1 MPVAQSRRKANIS
14 LGLNLLL
21 LLLVGAVYGG
31 IQLRHYYQQLQP
43 SWSGL
48 SMQWGRVQAEQLSL
62 TLPYAATHQLEIR
75 QLDLRW
81 SGWPW
86 PLDVLQVEQLIVQSA
101 PVWPQP
107 DSSEE
112 GNLSAEGQ
120 VPGQLTST
128 EHATPDQV
136 AVVTPEAAD
145 SLLQQLWPYWL
156 PSAVQVK
163 QLQLQLPC
171 AELDKR
177 LTAFVSTP
185 DVKAHSNSQCL
196 LSGSVSL
203 DSQQKKA
210 QLRLLS
216 EQPLLIEGLGDVQP
230 EVQFT
235 AQPDGNQIQISFLQV
250 KFRSKVLTYG
260 TSKLDNTELAL
271 QATGRWQQ
279 GKLVLQSTAAA
290 TMSTQLTAPE
300 LSWQQGQFS
309 IEDWALELPWPDWQQ
324 ASLSASLAMQLKQL
338 EQQALYPQDW
348 IWHAKVSGSLAEPKL
363 SGVLTSGNSLVLN
376 HQLQRKNQ
384 QYQLSWQLP
393 ELFFLAGN
401 PLKLGPAWPE
411 LLTISR
417 GKLSG
422 EGKVM
427 LAGDNFSLLSGEQQ
441 LQLMGID
448 GIWDR
453 SEFKGLTGVV
463 ALKHSAR
470 DWLLSSKALEL
481 AQINHGMVAGPV
493 KFAGSYQFLPEQ
505 MTAGQLQLNQLQL
518 ALFAGLVQVKPGR
531 FDLSKDQQ
539 FELELQQLQLAD
551 LLKQR
556 PEAGVSGQ
564 GSISGRIPLRW
575 TAQGVTVAQGQIGA
589 LAPGGLLKFESDKAK
604 ALAQSNQGMQVLM
617 QALQNFHYSV
627 LSADVSYATSGQLL
641 LALHLE
647 GKNPDYENGR
657 AINLNINLEE
667 NIPALLASL
676 QLSGQVSEL
685 VKKRVQQRLAA
696 KQAKAA
702 KEQP

>member
-62 TLPYAATHQLEIR
+62 TLPYAGTHQLEIR

-120 VPGQLTST
+120 VPGQLTSA

-145 SLLQQLWPYWL
+145 SLLQQLWPDWL

-185 DVKAHSNSQCL
+185 DAKAHSNSQCL

-210 QLRLLS
+210 QLRLAS
-216 EQPLLIEGLGDVQP
+216 KQPLLIEGLGDVQP
-230 EVQFT
+230 ELQFT
-235 AQPDGNQIQISFLQV
+235 AQPDGNQIQISSLQV

-324 ASLSASLAMQLKQL
+324 ASLSASLALQLKQL
-338 EQQALYPQDW
+338 QQSALYPQDW
-348 IWHAKVSGSLAEPKL
+348 NWQAKVSGSLAEPKL